1 MNMNTTIPSAKYKLS
16 WIFVL
21 LYFLPSFIFVYFK
34 QSSLAVGITIISALV
49 IGLNA
54 NYIAKKRV
62 GKKGLLLF
70 VSMILL
76 LFIESSYSIIKWN
89 DSKPMMT
96 IPAIIAILVS
106 AWSLSVR
113 IAESDEK
120 IVESSL
126 KFALYVFLFFG
137 WLAVFRTI
145 DIGNYALKGKGA
157 FPFSED
163 SHYALCSG
171 FLSCIVGSV
180 SSKKERIFILA
191 NITIQAVLF
200 PNLTLLVFSFVCCFL
215 FWFSKRL
222 LAFFIIFLVAI
233 TSGAFV
239 IQSMQGTAAGDY
251 FLSRMDLSERSNNLT
266 TLVFLQGIDDSRRA
280 IEDTYGTGLGFQR
293 AGTDEVGAYGYI
305 IQSLTGGEYNRTDGG
320 FLSSKVVTEFGFL
333 GLTISL
339 LYFLKIISSVK
350 EYNSSENIVV
360 KMAASALIA
369 FSVEFFLRG
378 YGYFSPSLILVVALA
393 LSAARIKKRS

>member
-126 KFALYVFLFFG
+126 KFALYVFIFG

-180 SSKKERIFILA
+180 SSKR
-191 NITIQAVLF
+191 
-200 PNLTLLVFSFVCCFL
+200 
-215 FWFSKRL
+215 
-222 LAFFIIFLVAI
+222 
-233 TSGAFV
+233 
-239 IQSMQGTAAGDY
+239 
-251 FLSRMDLSERSNNLT
+251 
-266 TLVFLQGIDDSRRA
+266 
-280 IEDTYGTGLGFQR
+280 
-293 AGTDEVGAYGYI
+293 
-305 IQSLTGGEYNRTDGG
+305 
-320 FLSSKVVTEFGFL
+320 
-333 GLTISL
+333 
-339 LYFLKIISSVK
+339 
-350 EYNSSENIVV
+350 
-360 KMAASALIA
+360 
-369 FSVEFFLRG
+369 RG
-378 YGYFSPSLILVVALA
+378 YLY
-393 LSAARIKKRS
+393 